1 MNISELYPS
10 KYIKAD
16 DLKGQQAPVT
26 VMSITVEEIADKEFK
41 PVMRFM
47 GKEKGMVLN
56 KTNALGCAAVWG
68 DDTITWQGQQAIL
81 LAAPVMFQGK
91 QVMGLQLLPKL
102 QQQQAGGFGAQGT
115 AQQFQQPQGFTDAQV
130 RGDAQPTRAEQL
142 QANYDSQ
149 AQDAAARAH
158 QVKPGPHDQPGP
170 STSGPAPAAG
180 AQIAADVAQERVD
193 QLARDVATAEQQPSH
208 AVDPAGNLDDLPF

>member
-16 DLKGQQAPVT
+16 DLQGQQAPVT

-56 KTNALGCAAVWG
+56 KTNAINCASVWG
-68 DDTITWQGQQAIL
+68 DDTIAWQGQHATL

-91 QVMGLQLLPKL
+91 QVMGLQLLPKPP
-102 QQQQAGGFGAQGT
+102 QQQAQQPGAFNQPQRSNDEIT
-115 AQQFQQPQGFTDAQV
+115 QAQFQQP
-130 RGDAQPTRAEQL
+130 
-142 QANYDSQ
+142 
-149 AQDAAARAH
+149 
-158 QVKPGPHDQPGP
+158 GPHDHQVAVQRPTAPGRVVG
-170 STSGPAPAAG
+170 STVESLEKD
-180 AQIAADVAQERVD
+180 IAA
-193 QLARDVATAEQQPSH
+193 AEQH

>member
-102 QQQQAGGFGAQGT
+102 QQQQQAGGFGAQGT

-130 RGDAQPTRAEQL
+130 RGPDPYAARGPQQSSDEM
-142 QANYDSQ
+142 SQ
-149 AQDAAARAH
+149 AMH
-158 QVKPGPHDQPGP
+158 HKPGPHDAQPSP
-170 STSGPAPAAG
+170 TTSGPAPAAG